1 MPTRIRD
8 LTDTDFGVLDSR
20 KNKNVM
26 RYNGSTGKFD
36 VIEADST
43 LGLSTA
49 PPQTFVDVIES
60 EIDINNITF
69 TGVDGGSF

>member
-26 RYNGSTGKFD
+26 RYNNSTGKFD
-36 VIEADST
+36 VIEVDST

-49 PPQTFVDVIES
+49 PPQSFVNVVES
-60 EIDINNITF
+60 EIDLGNVTF
-69 TGVDGGSF
+69 TGVDGGVF